1 MKEIERK
8 YLLRD
13 SILFLI
19 HKHGLEKHN
28 ITQFYTTITPMKGVR
43 YRQMDDRYFKTI
55 KHGTGASRDEEEV
68 EISEK
73 KFHKKL
79 KDRIKE
85 PIRKNRYIFHFEGKE
100 YSIDVFKKAFK
111 GLYIL
116 EIEFPA
122 MEDFE
127 QFELPPILKA
137 HVIKDVSF
145 DESFKNKSMVLHGI
159 PETACDIDAI
169 FTKLDKKNIDELDT
183 YFIPNLLSMDALRVI
198 LYKFT
203 QSILAYKKRILL
215 YDDTED
221 LHQFRVNIRKSRAFL
236 KEFEFLFP
244 KEHHNYFNENLDSFA
259 TQTNQKR
266 DLDVIKER
274 LLQLDEEH
282 DNIQENIKQQREN
295 EEQHIHEMLQSK
307 RFEDFFL
314 SYQNALKKDTLLTS
328 NNNQDTI
335 EHTAKQVITELHLK
349 IVKKIDA
356 LEKDFD
362 DKKLHKIR
370 ISFKK
375 LRYLLEEFQHIFG
388 EEKIE
393 KMIEKG
399 KKLQTL
405 LGDFN
410 DTVNQTKLLHNY
422 LESNTKS
429 ISEEKELEHKLLDKT
444 SKSQKKL
451 LSKAIKQLHKFKE
464 QAFKL

>member
-8 YLLRD
+8 YLLKD
-13 SILFLI
+13 SILSVVDEYALKK
-19 HKHGLEKHN
+19 HK
-28 ITQFYTTITPMKGVR
+28 ITQFYTIITPLKGVR

-55 KHGTGASRDEEEV
+55 KHGTGASRDEEEIG
-68 EISEK
+68 ISEK
-73 KFHKKL
+73 EFQKEFEN
-79 KDRIKE
+79 RIKA
-85 PIRKNRYIFHFEGKE
+85 PIRKNRYMFYFEGKE
-100 YSIDVFKKAFK
+100 YSIDVFKKAFT

-116 EIEFPA
+116 EIEFPS

-127 QFELPPILKA
+127 QFRLPPILEA

-145 DESFKNKSMVLHGI
+145 DESFKNKSMVLHGR
-159 PETACDIDAI
+159 PQTAYDMDAI
-169 FTKLDKKNIDELDT
+169 FTELDIKDIDELDA
-183 YFIPNLLSMDALRVI
+183 YFIPNISSMDALRVI
-198 LYKFT
+198 LYKFS
-203 QSILAYKKRILL
+203 QSILAYKERILL
-215 YDDTED
+215 YDDEED

-244 KEHHNYFNENLDSFA
+244 KEQYNYFNENLDTFA

-274 LLQLDEEH
+274 LLQLDEAH
-282 DNIQENIKQQREN
+282 DSIQEDIKQQRED
-295 EEQHIHEMLQSK
+295 EQQHVHKMLKSK
-307 RFEDFFL
+307 TFEDFFL
-314 SYQNALKKDTLLTS
+314 AYQNALKQDILLTAE
-328 NNNQDTI
+328 NNQDTI
-335 EHTAKQVITELHLK
+335 EHTAKQVIKKLHLK

-422 LESNTKS
+422 FESNTKS
-429 ISEEKELEHKLLDKT
+429 ISEGKELEHKLLDKT

-451 LSKAIKQLHKFKE
+451 LSKAIKQLQKFKE

>member
-1 MKEIERK
+1 
-8 YLLRD
+8 
-13 SILFLI
+13 
-19 HKHGLEKHN
+19 
-28 ITQFYTTITPMKGVR
+28 
-43 YRQMDDRYFKTI
+43 
-55 KHGTGASRDEEEV
+55 
-68 EISEK
+68 
-73 KFHKKL
+73 
-79 KDRIKE
+79 
-85 PIRKNRYIFHFEGKE
+85 
-100 YSIDVFKKAFK
+100 
-111 GLYIL
+111 
-116 EIEFPA
+116 
-122 MEDFE
+122 
-127 QFELPPILKA
+127 
-137 HVIKDVSF
+137 
-145 DESFKNKSMVLHGI
+145 MVLHGR
-159 PETACDIDAI
+159 PQTAYDMDAI
-169 FTKLDKKNIDELDT
+169 FTELDIKDIDELDA
-183 YFIPNLLSMDALRVI
+183 YFIPNISSMDALRVI
-198 LYKFT
+198 LYKFS
-203 QSILAYKKRILL
+203 QSILAYKERILL
-215 YDDTED
+215 YDDEED

-244 KEHHNYFNENLDSFA
+244 KEQYNYFNENLDTFA

-274 LLQLDEEH
+274 LLQLDEAH
-282 DNIQENIKQQREN
+282 DSIQEDIKQQRED
-295 EEQHIHEMLQSK
+295 EQQHVHKMLKSK
-307 RFEDFFL
+307 TFEDFFL
-314 SYQNALKKDTLLTS
+314 AYQNALKQDILLTAE
-328 NNNQDTI
+328 NNQDTI
-335 EHTAKQVITELHLK
+335 EHTAKQVIKKLHLK

-422 LESNTKS
+422 FESNTKS
-429 ISEEKELEHKLLDKT
+429 ISEGKELEHKLLDKT

-451 LSKAIKQLHKFKE
+451 LSKAIKQLQKFKE

>member
-1 MKEIERK
+1 MKEIEKK

-13 SILFLI
+13 SILSLI
-19 HKHGLEKHN
+19 NEKDLQKHK
-28 ITQFYTTITPMKGVR
+28 ISQFYTTITVDKGVR

-55 KHGTGASRDEEEV
+55 KDGTGASRDEEEV

-73 KFHKKL
+73 KFQKKF

-85 PIRKNRYIFHFEGKE
+85 PIRKNRYMFHFKGKE
-100 YSIDVFKKAFK
+100 YSIDVFKKELK

-116 EIEFPA
+116 EIEFST

-137 HVIKDVSF
+137 YVIKDVSF
-145 DESFKNKSMVLHGI
+145 DESFKNKSMVLHGK
-159 PETACDIDAI
+159 PQTAYDVDAI
-169 FTKLDKKNIDELDT
+169 FAELDKKGIDALDAF
-183 YFIPNLLSMDALRVI
+183 FIPNLSSMDAMRVI
-198 LYKFT
+198 LYKFS
-203 QSILAYKKRILL
+203 QSILAYKNRILV

-221 LHQFRVNIRKSRAFL
+221 LHHFRINIRKSRTFL
-236 KEFEFLFP
+236 KEFDFLFP
-244 KEHHNYFNENLDSFA
+244 KKHHNYFYKNLEKFA

-282 DNIQENIKQQREN
+282 DKIQKDIKKQRGH
-295 EEQHIHEMLQSK
+295 EEQHIHEMLKSK
-307 RFEDFFL
+307 TFEDFFL
-314 SYQNALKKDTLLTS
+314 AYQKALKKDTLLTS
-328 NNNQDTI
+328 ENNQDTI
-335 EHTAKQVITELHLK
+335 EYTARQVIKELHFK

-393 KMIEKG
+393 EMIQKG

-422 LESNTKS
+422 FESNTKN
-429 ISEEKELEHKLLDKT
+429 ISEGKELEHKLLDKT

>member
-1 MKEIERK
+1 
-8 YLLRD
+8 
-13 SILFLI
+13 
-19 HKHGLEKHN
+19 
-28 ITQFYTTITPMKGVR
+28 
-43 YRQMDDRYFKTI
+43 MDDRYFKTV
-55 KHGTGASRDEEEV
+55 KYGTGVSRDEEEV

-73 KFHKKL
+73 KFQKNF

-85 PIRKNRYIFHFEGKE
+85 PIRKNRYIFHFEAKE
-100 YSIDVFKKAFK
+100 FSIDVFKKAFK
-111 GLYIL
+111 GLYML
-116 EIEFPA
+116 EIEFST

-127 QFELPPILKA
+127 HFELPPILQA
-137 HVIKDVSF
+137 HAIKDVSF
-145 DESFKNKSMVLHGI
+145 DESFKNKSMVLHGK
-159 PETACDIDAI
+159 PQTAYNMDAI
-169 FTKLDKKNIDELDT
+169 FTEIDKKSIDELDA

-203 QSILAYKKRILL
+203 QSILACKKRILL
-215 YDDTED
+215 YDDPED

-244 KEHHNYFNENLDSFA
+244 KERHSYFNENLDSFA
-259 TQTNQKR
+259 KQTNQKR

-282 DNIQENIKQQREN
+282 DNIQENIKQQRDD
-295 EEQHIHEMLQSK
+295 EERHIHEMLKSK
-307 RFEDFFL
+307 TFEDFFL
-314 SYQNALKKDTLLTS
+314 SYQNALKQDTLLTS
-328 NNNQDTI
+328 DNNQDTI
-335 EHTAKQVITELHLK
+335 EHIAKQVIQELHLK

-388 EEKIE
+388 EEKI
-393 KMIEKG
+393 KNMIEKG

-422 LESNTKS
+422 LESHTKS

-451 LSKAIKQLHKFKE
+451 LSKAVKQLQKFKE